1 MIGAGEDTVRSLTPS
16 HQRLTKRIVGV
27 TVDATMLSVSGSCS
41 SGSDASYRD
50 SSGPVTNNIAII
62 QDNAVTEQFS
72 A

>member
-1 MIGAGEDTVRSLTPS
+1 MIGAGENTAQSPSPPS
-16 HQRLTKRIVGV
+16 HLRLTERIVGV
-27 TVDATMLSVSGSCS
+27 TVHATVLSSCGG
-41 SGSDASYRD
+41 GSDASYRK